1 MSFIP
6 ENTPFVSLPTALKG
20 RIDPHQLAVLWVLQS
35 YYPNIWPSYS
45 TIAKDAGMCRTK
57 VIHTVEQLCSLGWLQ
72 KVSRTDEHGQKT
84 NAYRVTVWH
93 ECRVPTPELSSSE
106 PQSISAT
113 STPDKL
119 PQCISATRGGV
130 SDEPEVKQT
139 KLKQKTKKSAYT
151 KDFEF
156 FWNMYQSMNAEK
168 SISQSKKPAFTE
180 WQKLDKKTKEKLP
193 ECLEADIKAR
203 IKKFRNDEWCPMF
216 PDCHR
221 WISKGQYEQF
231 LELRKRQ
238 TKSRLNPMLAKKASD
253 QPF

>member
-119 PQCISATRGGV
+119 GGCTTATRGGV
-130 SDEPEVKQT
+130 SDEPEVKQV
-139 KLKQKTKKSAYT
+139 KLKQKTKKKGYSEN
-151 KDFEF
+151 FES
-156 FWNMYQSMNAEK
+156 FWKKYQSQNNK
-168 SISQSKKPAFTE
+168 CVSQSKKPAYRE
-180 WQKLDKKTKEKLP
+180 WEQLDKKTQEKLVDA
-193 ECLEADIKAR
+193 LEADQRLRVKLIR
-203 IKKFRNDEWCPMF
+203 DGKFVPMF
-216 PDCHR
+216 PDCFR
-221 WISKGQYEQF
+221 WIKNGQYEQF
-231 LELRKRQ
+231 LELREQKS
-238 TKSRLNPMLAKKASD
+238 KSRLNPMLANKASN

>member
-20 RIDPHQLAVLWVLQS
+20 RISPHQLAVLWVLQS

-45 TIAKDAGMCRTK
+45 TIAKAAGMCRTK

-93 ECRVPTPELSSSE
+93 ECRVPTPQLSSSE

-113 STPDKL
+113 STPDEL
-119 PQCISATRGGV
+119 PQCISTTRGGV
-130 SDEPEVKQT
+130 SDEPEVKQV
-139 KLKQKTKKSAYT
+139 KLKQKTKKKGYSE
-151 KDFEF
+151 KFES
-156 FWNMYQSMNAEK
+156 FWKKYQSQNNK
-168 SISQSKKPAFTE
+168 CVSQSKKPAYRE
-180 WQKLDKKTKEKLP
+180 WEQLDKKTQEKL
-193 ECLEADIKAR
+193 EDALEADQRLRVKLIR
-203 IKKFRNDEWCPMF
+203 DGKFVPMW
-216 PDCHR
+216 PDCFR
-221 WISKGQYEQF
+221 WIKNGQYEQF
-231 LELRKRQ
+231 LELREQKS
-238 TKSRLNPMLAKKASD
+238 KSRLNPMLAKKASD

>member
-113 STPDKL
+113 SSPDKL
-119 PQCISATRGGV
+119 GECTTATRGG
-130 SDEPEVKQT
+130 SPDELKLKQV
-139 KLKQKTKKSAYT
+139 KLKQKTKKKGYSE
-151 KDFEF
+151 KFES
-156 FWNMYQSMNAEK
+156 FWKKYQSQNNK
-168 SISQSKKPAFTE
+168 CVSQSKKPAYRE
-180 WQKLDKKTKEKLP
+180 WEQLDKKTQEKL
-193 ECLEADIKAR
+193 EDALEADQRLRVKLIR
-203 IKKFRNDEWCPMF
+203 DGKFVPMW
-216 PDCHR
+216 PDCFR
-221 WISKGQYEQF
+221 WIKNGQYEQF
-231 LELRKRQ
+231 LELREQKS
-238 TKSRLNPMLAKKASD
+238 KSRLNPMLAKKASD

>member
-130 SDEPEVKQT
+130 SHEPELKQV
-139 KLKQKTKKSAYT
+139 KLKQKTKKRGYSE
-151 KDFEF
+151 KFES
-156 FWNMYQSMNAEK
+156 FWKKYQSQNNK
-168 SISQSKKPAFTE
+168 CVSQSKKPAYRE
-180 WQKLDKKTKEKLP
+180 WEQLDKKTQEKL
-193 ECLEADIKAR
+193 EDALESDQRLRVKLIR
-203 IKKFRNDEWCPMF
+203 DGKFVPMF
-216 PDCHR
+216 PDCFR
-221 WISKGQYEQF
+221 WIKNGQYEQF
-231 LELRKRQ
+231 LELREQKS
-238 TKSRLNPMLAKKASD
+238 KSRLNPMLAKKASD

>member
-20 RIDPHQLAVLWVLQS
+20 RISPHQLAVLWTLQS

-45 TIAKDAGMCRTK
+45 TISKDAGMCRTK
-57 VIHTVEQLCSLGWLQ
+57 VIHTVEQLVSLGWLQ
-72 KVSRTDEHGQKT
+72 KINRVDENGKKT
-84 NAYRVTVWH
+84 NAYKVTVWH
-93 ECRVPTPELSSSE
+93 ECRVPAPSQTSNE
-106 PQSISAT
+106 PPSISAT

-119 PQCISATRGGV
+119 GRSISTTRGGTP
-130 SDEPEVKQT
+130 DELKLKQV
-139 KLKQKTKKSAYT
+139 KLKQKTKRNQYT
-151 KDFEF
+151 KDFEH
-156 FWNMYQSMNAEK
+156 FWKMYTEMNCDK
-168 SISQSKKPAFTE
+168 SISQSKKPAFDA
-180 WQKLDKKTKEKLP
+180 WQKLDKDTKTKLP
-193 ECLEADIKAR
+193 DCLQADINLR
-203 IKKFRNDEWCPMF
+203 IKKIRNAEWGPQF

-238 TKSRLNPMLAKKASD
+238 TKSRLNPMLANKASN

>member
-93 ECRVPTPELSSSE
+93 ECRVPTPQLSSIE

-119 PQCISATRGGV
+119 GGCTTATRGGV
-130 SDEPEVKQT
+130 SDEPEVKQV
-139 KLKQKTKKSAYT
+139 KLKQKTKKKGYSE
-151 KDFEF
+151 KFES
-156 FWNMYQSMNAEK
+156 FWKKYQSQNNK
-168 SISQSKKPAFTE
+168 CVSQSKKPAYRE
-180 WQKLDKKTKEKLP
+180 WEQLDKKTQEKL
-193 ECLEADIKAR
+193 EDALEADQRLRVKLIR
-203 IKKFRNDEWCPMF
+203 DGKFVPMW
-216 PDCHR
+216 PDCFR
-221 WISKGQYEQF
+221 WIKNGQYEQF
-231 LELRKRQ
+231 LELREQKS
-238 TKSRLNPMLAKKASD
+238 KSRLNPMLAKKASD

>member
-93 ECRVPTPELSSSE
+93 ECRVPVPQLSSSE

-113 STPDKL
+113 SSPDKL
-119 PQCISATRGGV
+119 GGCTTTTRGGV
-130 SDEPEVKQT
+130 SHEPEVKQV
-139 KLKQKTKKSAYT
+139 KLKQKTKRKKYT
-151 KDFEF
+151 KDFEH
-156 FWNMYQSMNAEK
+156 FWKMYTEMKCDK
-168 SISQSKKPAFTE
+168 SVSQSKKPAFE
-180 WQKLDKKTKEKLP
+180 AWQKLDKEIKQKLP
-193 ECLEADIKAR
+193 DCLQADIDAR
-203 IKKFRNDEWCPMF
+203 IKKIRKNEWVPQF

-238 TKSRLNPMLAKKASD
+238 IESKLNPMLANKASN

>member
-72 KVSRTDEHGQKT
+72 KVSRIDEHGQKT

-93 ECRVPTPELSSSE
+93 ECRVPTPQLSSSE

-113 STPDKL
+113 SSPDKL

-130 SDEPEVKQT
+130 SDEPEVKQV
-139 KLKQKTKKSAYT
+139 KLKQKTKKKGYSEN
-151 KDFEF
+151 FES
-156 FWNMYQSMNAEK
+156 FWKKYQSQNNK
-168 SISQSKKPAFTE
+168 CVSQSKKPAYRE
-180 WQKLDKKTKEKLP
+180 WEQLDKKTQEKL
-193 ECLEADIKAR
+193 EDALEADSRLRVKLIR
-203 IKKFRNDEWCPMF
+203 DGKFVPMW
-216 PDCHR
+216 PDCFR
-221 WISKGQYEQF
+221 WIKNGQYEQF
-231 LELRKRQ
+231 LELREQKS
-238 TKSRLNPMLAKKASD
+238 KSRLNPMLAKKASD

>member
-45 TIAKDAGMCRTK
+45 TISKDAGMCRTK
-57 VIHTVEQLCSLGWLQ
+57 VIQTVEQLCSLGWLQ
-72 KVSRTDEHGQKT
+72 KINRVDENGKKT
-84 NAYRVTVWH
+84 NAYKVTVWH
-93 ECRVPTPELSSSE
+93 ECRVPSPQQPSIE
-106 PQSISAT
+106 PTSVSAT
-113 STPDKL
+113 STPDELGWFTTQTK
-119 PQCISATRGGV
+119 GG
-130 SDEPEVKQT
+130 SPDELEVKQT
-139 KLKQKTKKSAYT
+139 KLKQKTKKGAYT

-156 FWNMYQSMNAEK
+156 FWNMYQSMHAEK

-231 LELRKRQ
+231 LELRKPENQ
-238 TKSRLNPMLAKKASD
+238 SKLKPWLKNKTKE

>member
-93 ECRVPTPELSSSE
+93 ECRVPTPQLSSSE

-113 STPDKL
+113 STPDEL

-130 SDEPEVKQT
+130 SDEPEVKQV
-139 KLKQKTKKSAYT
+139 KLKQKTKKKGYSE
-151 KDFEF
+151 KFES
-156 FWNMYQSMNAEK
+156 FWKKYQSQNNK
-168 SISQSKKPAFTE
+168 CVSQSKKPAYRE
-180 WQKLDKKTKEKLP
+180 WEQLDKKTQEKL
-193 ECLEADIKAR
+193 EDALEADQRLRVKLIR
-203 IKKFRNDEWCPMF
+203 DGKFVPMW
-216 PDCHR
+216 PDCFR
-221 WISKGQYEQF
+221 WIKNGQYEQF
-231 LELRKRQ
+231 LELREQ
-238 TKSRLNPMLAKKASD
+238 KSKSNLNPMLANKPSN

>member
-20 RIDPHQLAVLWVLQS
+20 RISPHQLTVLWVLQS

-57 VIHTVEQLCSLGWLQ
+57 VIHTVEQLCCLGWLQ
-72 KVSRTDEHGQKT
+72 KVNRKDENGKKT

-93 ECRVPTPELSSSE
+93 ECRVPAPSQTSSQ
-106 PQSISAT
+106 PTSISAT
-113 STPDKL
+113 STPDEL
-119 PQCISATRGGV
+119 GRCISATRGGL
-130 SDEPEVKQT
+130 SDEPKVKQV
-139 KLKQKTKKSAYT
+139 KLKQKTKRNKYT
-151 KDFEF
+151 KDFEH
-156 FWNMYQSMNAEK
+156 FWKMYTEMNCDK
-168 SISQSKKPAFTE
+168 CVSQSKKPAFE
-180 WQKLDKKTKEKLP
+180 AWQKLSKEIKEKLP
-193 ECLEADIKAR
+193 DCLQADIDAR
-203 IKKFRNDEWCPMF
+203 IKKIRKAEWVPQF

-238 TKSRLNPMLAKKASD
+238 NQSRLNPMLANKAKN

>member
-93 ECRVPTPELSSSE
+93 ECRVPTPQLSSSE

-113 STPDKL
+113 STPDEL
-119 PQCISATRGGV
+119 PQCISTTRGGV
-130 SDEPEVKQT
+130 SDEPEVKQV
-139 KLKQKTKKSAYT
+139 KLKQKTKKKGYSE
-151 KDFEF
+151 KFES
-156 FWNMYQSMNAEK
+156 FWKKYQSQNNK
-168 SISQSKKPAFTE
+168 CVSQSKKPAYRE
-180 WQKLDKKTKEKLP
+180 WEQLDKKTQEKL
-193 ECLEADIKAR
+193 EDALEADSRLRVKLIR
-203 IKKFRNDEWCPMF
+203 DGKFVPMW
-216 PDCHR
+216 PDCFR
-221 WISKGQYEQF
+221 WIKNGQYEQF
-231 LELRKRQ
+231 LELREQKS
-238 TKSRLNPMLAKKASD
+238 KSRLNPMLAKKASD

>member
-93 ECRVPTPELSSSE
+93 ECRVPTPQLSSSE

-119 PQCISATRGGV
+119 GGCTTATRGGV
-130 SDEPEVKQT
+130 SHEPEVKQV
-139 KLKQKTKKSAYT
+139 KLKQKTKKKGYSE
-151 KDFEF
+151 KFEC
-156 FWNMYQSMNAEK
+156 FWKKYQSQNNK
-168 SISQSKKPAFTE
+168 CVSQSKKPAFRE
-180 WQKLDKKTKEKLP
+180 WEQLDKKTQEKL
-193 ECLEADIKAR
+193 EDALEADQRLRVKLIR
-203 IKKFRNDEWCPMF
+203 DGKFVPMW
-216 PDCHR
+216 PDCFR
-221 WISKGQYEQF
+221 WIKNGQYEQF
-231 LELRKRQ
+231 LELREQ
-238 TKSRLNPMLAKKASD
+238 KSKSKLNPILANKASD

>member
-45 TIAKDAGMCRTK
+45 TISKDAGMCRTK

-93 ECRVPTPELSSSE
+93 ECRVPTPQLSSSE

-113 STPDKL
+113 STPDEL

-130 SDEPEVKQT
+130 SDEPEVKQV
-139 KLKQKTKKSAYT
+139 KLKQKTKKKGYSE
-151 KDFEF
+151 KFES
-156 FWNMYQSMNAEK
+156 FWKKYQSQNNK
-168 SISQSKKPAFTE
+168 CVSQSKKPAFRE
-180 WQKLDKKTKEKLP
+180 WEQLDKKTQEKL
-193 ECLEADIKAR
+193 EDALEADQRLRVKLIR
-203 IKKFRNDEWCPMF
+203 DGKFVPMW
-216 PDCHR
+216 PDCFR
-221 WISKGQYEQF
+221 WIKNGQYEQF
-231 LELRKRQ
+231 LELREQKS
-238 TKSRLNPMLAKKASD
+238 KSRLNPMLAKKASD

>member
-20 RIDPHQLAVLWVLQS
+20 RISPHQLTVLWVLQS

-72 KVSRTDEHGQKT
+72 KVNRKDENGKKT

-93 ECRVPTPELSSSE
+93 ECRVPTPQQTSNK
-106 PQSISAT
+106 PTSISAT

-119 PQCISATRGGV
+119 GRCISATRGGV
-130 SDEPEVKQT
+130 SDEPEVKQV
-139 KLKQKTKKSAYT
+139 KLKQKTKKNQYT
-151 KDFEF
+151 KDFEH
-156 FWNMYQSMNAEK
+156 FWKMYTEMNCDK
-168 SISQSKKPAFTE
+168 CVSQSKKPAFE
-180 WQKLDKKTKEKLP
+180 AWQKLDKETKEKLP
-193 ECLEADIKAR
+193 DCLQADIDAR
-203 IKKFRNDEWCPMF
+203 IKKIRKAEWVPQF

-238 TKSRLNPMLAKKASD
+238 TKSRLNPILAKKASD

>member
-72 KVSRTDEHGQKT
+72 KVSRVDEHGQKT

-93 ECRVPTPELSSSE
+93 ECRVPTPQLSSSE

-113 STPDKL
+113 STPDEL

-130 SDEPEVKQT
+130 SDEPEVKQV
-139 KLKQKTKKSAYT
+139 KLKQKTKKKGYSE
-151 KDFEF
+151 KFES
-156 FWNMYQSMNAEK
+156 FWKKYQSQNNK
-168 SISQSKKPAFTE
+168 CVSQSKKPAYRE
-180 WQKLDKKTKEKLP
+180 WEQLDKKTQEKL
-193 ECLEADIKAR
+193 EDALEADSRLRVKLIR
-203 IKKFRNDEWCPMF
+203 DGKFVPMW
-216 PDCHR
+216 PDCFR
-221 WISKGQYEQF
+221 WIKNGQYEQF

-238 TKSRLNPMLAKKASD
+238 TKSRLNPMLANKPSN